1 MVLAPDRRWQRFTDT
16 SYRCPCCGKPVQG
29 VLDVG
34 YDHPD
39 AWPHVSYRK
48 NGGTVMVGQDVLTA
62 DFCSIGDARYLRG
75 LLSLPICGTDAS
87 FAFGPWA
94 RVPSDTFGA
103 YHSAFGTEKETHLGI
118 RSGWLAN
125 ELPGFPTSTD
135 LQLSIHFVGG
145 SDRPQFVMATPSA
158 LEDAQSQGISFDQ
171 LLDIYATFG
180 HDLRPHLGE
189 A

>member
-1 MVLAPDRRWQRFTDT
+1 VASAMDRRWQRFTDT
-16 SYRCPCCGKPVQG
+16 SYRCPCCGMPVQG

-39 AWPHVSYRK
+39 AWSHVSYRK

-62 DFCSIGDARYLRG
+62 DFCSIGDTFFLRG
-75 LLSLPICGTDAS
+75 LLSLPIRGTDAN

-94 RVPSDTFGA
+94 RVPPDTFRA
-103 YHSAFGTEKETHLGI
+103 YHAAFGTANEAALGF
-118 RSGWLAN
+118 RQGDLAN
-125 ELPGFPTSTD
+125 ALPGFPDGAGTA
-135 LQLSIHFVGG
+135 LRIRFLGG
-145 SDRPQFVMATPSA
+145 SDRPQFAPDATSA
-158 LEDAQSQGISFDQ
+158 LGQAQTGGISFDS

-180 HDLRPHLGE
+180 HDLRPHLGD

>member
-1 MVLAPDRRWQRFTDT
+1 MALAPDRRWQRFTDT

-39 AWPHVSYRK
+39 AWPHISFRK
-48 NGGTVMVGQDVLTA
+48 NGGTVAVGQDVLMA
-62 DFCSIGDARYLRG
+62 DFCSIGDQFYLRG
-75 LLSLPICGTDAS
+75 LLSLPIRDTEAQ

-94 RVPSDTFGA
+94 LVEPETFRA
-103 YHSAFGTEKETHLGI
+103 YHTAFGTDKETDLGI
-118 RSGWLAN
+118 HSGWLAN
-125 ELPGFPTSTD
+125 DLPGFPDSID
-135 LQLSIHFVGG
+135 FQLSIHFVGG
-145 SDRPQFVMATPSA
+145 SERPQFVMGTRSA
-158 LEDAQSQGISFDQ
+158 LEQTQSQGISFDR

>member
-1 MVLAPDRRWQRFTDT
+1 MTPIFDRRWHRFTDT
-16 SYRCPCCGKPVQG
+16 SYRCPCCGKAVQG

-39 AWPHVSYRK
+39 AWSHVSYRR
-48 NGGTVMVGQDVLTA
+48 NGGTVRVGQDVLTA
-62 DFCSIGDARYLRG
+62 DFCSIGEKFYLRG
-75 LLSLPICGTDAS
+75 LLALPIRDTDAS

-94 RVPSDTFGA
+94 RVPPETFRD
-103 YHSAFGTEKETHLGI
+103 YHAAFGTEAESRLGS

-125 ELPGFPTSTD
+125 DLPCFPGCTD
-135 LQLSIHFVGG
+135 DEVTIRFVGG
-145 SDRPQFVMATPSA
+145 TDRPQFVLNGPSE
-158 LEDAQSQGISFDQ
+158 LEHAQANGISFDR
-171 LLDIYATFG
+171 LLDIYAAMG

>member
-1 MVLAPDRRWQRFTDT
+1 MALAPDRRWQRFTDT
-16 SYRCPCCGKPVQG
+16 RYRCPCCGQPVQG

-39 AWPHVSYRK
+39 AWRHVSYRK

-62 DFCSIGDARYLRG
+62 DFCSIGDQFHLRG
-75 LLSLPICGTDAS
+75 LLSLPVRNTDAR

-94 RVPSDTFGA
+94 RVSAETFRA
-103 YHSAFGTEKETHLGI
+103 YHAAFGTEEETRLGHH
-118 RSGWLAN
+118 SGVLAN
-125 ELPGFPTSTD
+125 ELPGFPNSAN

-145 SDRPQFVMATPSA
+145 TGRPQFVLPTPSA
-158 LEDAQSQGISFDQ
+158 LENAQSQGLSFDL
-171 LLDIYATFG
+171 LLDIYAATG